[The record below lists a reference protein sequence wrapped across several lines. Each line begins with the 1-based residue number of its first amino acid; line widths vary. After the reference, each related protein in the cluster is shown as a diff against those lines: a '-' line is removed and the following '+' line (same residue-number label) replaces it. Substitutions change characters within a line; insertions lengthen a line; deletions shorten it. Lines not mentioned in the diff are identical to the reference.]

1 MIAQTAAKTREHL
14 QAFSGRLS
22 VGLSKPARRFVGE
35 ALYGIAARGSVRL
48 SEIGRSLEE
57 PIALIKTETR
67 LSRNLARPELASIG
81 DAVLAEGAGRIGART
96 LLVLDLSDIAKPY
109 AEKMEHLA
117 RVRDGSAG
125 TIADGYWLTQVIGV
139 ENEDNAILPLYA
151 ALYSQKAPDF
161 VSENEE
167 ILTAVRTVAAACHG
181 RGVWVVDRGG
191 DRGELYAPLI
201 AEKHAFVIRNKGDR
215 HLLIGHSPAGEAKA
229 STEALAASCPMHFAT
244 HIVRESHGQEVACRL
259 DYGFRPVRLPHQPNT
274 PLWLV
279 VVRGLG
285 EKPLMLLTNIEMR
298 RNRKTVWWAVAAYL
312 TRWRI
317 VPEARLRHDEETI
330 RFIKQSY
337 DLEDIRVMTYRR
349 LRNMVVLVNAVA
361 FFTASV
367 LGTRM
372 KLEILST
379 HLITASKRLF
389 GIPDFRYYAIADGI
403 REVCARSP
411 RRVAKPL
418 ATMPQLAFGLP

>member
-14 QAFSGRLS
+14 AAFSGRLS
-22 VGLSKPARRFVGE
+22 ARLCKPAQRFVGE
-35 ALYGIAARGSVRL
+35 AMYGIAARGSVHL

-57 PIALIKTETR
+57 PIPLIKTETR
-67 LSRNLARPELASIG
+67 LSRNLARPELARVG
-81 DAVLAEGAGRIGART
+81 DAVLAEGAGRIGERT

-117 RVRDGSAG
+117 RVRDGSSG
-125 TIADGYWLTQVIGV
+125 SIADGYWLSHVIGV
-139 ENEDNAILPLYA
+139 ENEDNAIVPLYA

-167 ILTAVRTVAAACHG
+167 MLTAIRTVAAACHG

-201 AEKHAFVIRNKGDR
+201 EEGLTFVIRNKGDR
-215 HLLIGHSPAGEAKA
+215 HLLIGHSTASEAKA
-229 STEALAASCPMHFAT
+229 ATADLAASCPMHYAT
-244 HIVRESHGQEVACRL
+244 HIVREEQGREVAYRL
-259 DYGFRPVRLPHQPNT
+259 DYGFRRVRLPNHPQV

-285 EKPLMLLTNIEMR
+285 EKPMMLLTNLEMR
-298 RNRKTVWWAVAAYL
+298 RDRKTLWWVVSAYF

-317 VPEARLRHDEETI
+317 EETI

-337 DLEDIRVMTYRR
+337 DIEDIRVLTYRR
-349 LRNMVVLVNAVA
+349 LQNMVVLANAVA
-361 FFTASV
+361 FFTAV
-367 LGTRM
+367 VIGTRM
-372 KLEILST
+372 KLEILAT
-379 HLITASKRLF
+379 HLMTASKRLF

-411 RRVAKPL
+411 RRAPRQL
-418 ATMPQLAFGLP
+418 EDMPQLAFGFP

>member
-1 MIAQTAAKTREHL
+1 MIAQTAAKTRAHL
-14 QAFSGRLS
+14 EAFSGRLS
-22 VGLSKPARRFVGE
+22 AGLAKPARRFVSE

-57 PIALIKTETR
+57 PIPLIKTETR
-67 LSRNLARPELASIG
+67 LSRNLARRELASVG
-81 DAVLAEGAGRIGART
+81 DGVLAEGAGRIGART
-96 LLVLDLSDIAKPY
+96 LLVLDLSDITKPY

-117 RVRDGSAG
+117 RVRDGSTGA
-125 TIADGYWLTQVIGV
+125 IADGYWLAHVVGV

-151 ALYSQKAPDF
+151 ALWSQKAPDF

-167 ILTAVRTVAAACHG
+167 ILTAIRTVAAAAQG

-201 AEKHAFVIRNKGDR
+201 EEGHSFVIRNKGDR
-215 HLLIGHSPAGEAKA
+215 HLLVGHSPAGEAKA
-229 STEALAASCPMHFAT
+229 ATVDLAASCPMHYAT
-244 HIVRESHGQEVACRL
+244 QIVREEQGLEVAYRL
-259 DYGFRPVRLPHQPNT
+259 DYGFRRVRLPNHPEA

-298 RNRKTVWWAVAAYL
+298 RDRKTLWWVVSAYF

-317 VPEARLRHDEETI
+317 EETI

-337 DLEDIRVMTYRR
+337 DLEDIRVLTYRR
-349 LRNMVVLVNAVA
+349 LQNMVVLANAVA

-367 LGTRM
+367 IGTRM
-372 KLEILST
+372 KLEILAT

-411 RRVAKPL
+411 RRVARPL
-418 ATMPQLAFGLP
+418 QLTPQLAFGFP